1 MTLSGV
7 SACNWKEIQNLEV
20 IAKVV
25 VVLVLRVYRSGRS
38 ICFALA
44 IGSVLF
50 EEQ

>member
-1 MTLSGV
+1 V

-25 VVLVLRVYRSGRS
+25 VVYYVFIDQEQV
-38 ICFALA
+38 FALHWFGL
-44 IGSVLF
+44 ILF